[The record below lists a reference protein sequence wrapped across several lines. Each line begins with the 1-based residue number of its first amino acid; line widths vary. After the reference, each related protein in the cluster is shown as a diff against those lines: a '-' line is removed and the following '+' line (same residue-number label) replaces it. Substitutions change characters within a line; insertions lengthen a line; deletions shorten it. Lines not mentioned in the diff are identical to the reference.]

1 MGIDFGALAI
11 AIASVLCVGLLL
23 GAGIPLVY
31 ALGIRSLESER
42 RGSTV
47 LGRSLLGLCV
57 LLALAGIIVIVFGKQ
72 LFGI

>member
-11 AIASVLCVGLLL
+11 AIASVLGVGLLL
-23 GAGIPLVY
+23 GAGIPLIY
-31 ALGIRSLESER
+31 AIGIRSLESER
-42 RGSTV
+42 AGSTL

-57 LLALAGIIVIVFGKQ
+57 LLALAGIVVIVFGKQ